1 MVSYA
6 RYRPEG
12 YLSAF
17 DIHILDVKPKHISHD
32 QSLSW
37 PRPSVLCSR
46 LQRETKAAKQWSWH
60 PYHRRYRSRYSS
72 ANIIA

>member
-17 DIHILDVKPKHISHD
+17 DIHILDVKPKHIST
-32 QSLSW
+32 QSDLS
-37 PRPSVLCSR
+37 PIALPCSCAPNSK
-46 LQRETKAAKQWSWH
+46 EPKAA
-60 PYHRRYRSRYSS
+60 
-72 ANIIA
+72 